1 MLCSALDALILC
13 VRPLKEPFILSVS
26 GRDRPG
32 VLGTLAEALA
42 SQGIDIV
49 DIEQATLQNFLALSF
64 LVDLEEDPRRASAL
78 LRTVMPLAAELG
90 LVADVRALAPD
101 DVRMLKETD
110 HAVLVLLS
118 EKPSSS
124 LIAELGHTT
133 ARHGANVVSIRRL
146 AEEDL
151 RAGEFVLDVTR
162 VADQNALKADLF
174 LTAERLGADAGL
186 AREDVYR
193 KSKRVVIFDMD
204 GTLVVG
210 ESIDLLAQRMGN
222 AHEIEAITREAM
234 EGRLDFADSLRR
246 RVALLAGLPESAL
259 LDVASQLEIAP
270 GAPQAL
276 RVLKRLGYRL
286 GVVSGGFSII
296 VEAVRE
302 RLGLDF
308 AVANQVQIKD
318 GRLTGR
324 LIEPILDAEGKAAAL
339 RRVAEK
345 EGVSVEQ
352 VVGVGD
358 GANDIPML
366 QAAGLGIAFRA
377 KARTRECADAA
388 LVRSDFL
395 GLLYML
401 GVSGRDVTK
410 LGGRD

>member
-1 MLCSALDALILC
+1 M
-13 VRPLKEPFILSVS
+13 RPLREPFIVSVS

-32 VLGTLAEALA
+32 VLGTLASALA
-42 SQGIDIV
+42 RAGIDIV

-64 LVDLEEDPRRASAL
+64 LVDLEEDPDRARAL
-78 LRTVMPLAAELG
+78 LRNVMPLAAELG
-90 LVADVRALAPD
+90 LAVDVRALAPD
-101 DVRMLKETD
+101 EVRVLKETD

-162 VADQNALKADLF
+162 VADPDALKADLF

-193 KSKRVVIFDMD
+193 KSKRIVVFDMD

-210 ESIDLLAQRMGN
+210 ESIDLLARHKGN
-222 AHEIEAITREAM
+222 APEIEAITREAM

-246 RVALLAGLPESAL
+246 RVALLAGLPETTL
-259 LDVASQLEIAP
+259 RDVASELEIAP

-276 RVLKRLGYRL
+276 RVLRRLGYRL
-286 GVVSGGFSII
+286 GVLSGGFSII

-308 AVANQVQIKD
+308 AVGNQVEIEN

-324 LIEPILDAEGKAAAL
+324 LIEPILDAEGKATAL
-339 RRVAEK
+339 RRIAEK
-345 EGVSVEQ
+345 EGVSLEQ

-377 KARTRECADAA
+377 KERTRECADAT

-401 GVSGRDVTK
+401 GVSGRDVNK
-410 LGGRD
+410 LGGKD

>member
-1 MLCSALDALILC
+1 L
-13 VRPLKEPFILSVS
+13 P
-26 GRDRPG
+26 
-32 VLGTLAEALA
+32 
-42 SQGIDIV
+42 
-49 DIEQATLQNFLALSF
+49 EQALTE
-64 LVDLEEDPRRASAL
+64 V
-78 LRTVMPLAAELG
+78 AA
-90 LVADVRALAPD
+90 
-101 DVRMLKETD
+101 
-110 HAVLVLLS
+110 
-118 EKPSSS
+118 
-124 LIAELGHTT
+124 
-133 ARHGANVVSIRRL
+133 
-146 AEEDL
+146 
-151 RAGEFVLDVTR
+151 
-162 VADQNALKADLF
+162 
-174 LTAERLGADAGL
+174 
-186 AREDVYR
+186 
-193 KSKRVVIFDMD
+193 
-204 GTLVVG
+204 
-210 ESIDLLAQRMGN
+210 
-222 AHEIEAITREAM
+222 
-234 EGRLDFADSLRR
+234 
-246 RVALLAGLPESAL
+246 
-259 LDVASQLEIAP
+259 QLEIAP

-296 VEAVRE
+296 VLAVRE

-308 AVANQVQIKD
+308 AVANQVEIKD

-339 RRVAEK
+339 RSVAEK

-401 GVSGRDVTK
+401 GVSGRDVTR